1 MINSPCKDC
10 TLRNE
15 TCHSTCK
22 MYKQFKADLEIEK
35 AKKKVFSD
43 RYADY
48 KVSLNRSLALHDK
61 SEKRKIKKI

>member
-1 MINSPCKDC
+1 MINIPCKDC

-35 AKKKVFSD
+35 SKKKELSD

-48 KVSLNRSLALHDK
+48 RVSLNRSLSLHEK
-61 SEKRKIKKI
+61 SERRKVNKI

>member
-43 RYADY
+43 RY